1 METIIDIIK
10 NQKPMEVPKVSQQYS
25 NGSAPGK
32 GFGIN
37 NGEAYVGKIGKTIF
51 TNGRGIK
58 QYNKQ
63 EVYYINNFPCLIHS
77 IHYDYLMRISVI
89 NNDLQLSEKY
99 AVKIGDSIEISNN
112 LHNAYKEAYW
122 ESLKTKDIQERIQ
135 AFIQEY
141 PDTNKKIT
149 GYDFL
154 KWHIVLT
161 NSCLKDSYKFVHL
174 FNIDLNKE
182 YDILYALNIVKSA
195 TKDLDT
201 IKTLIKYYN
210 HE

>member
-10 NQKPMEVPKVSQQYS
+10 NQKPMEVPKVLQQYP

-37 NGEAYVGKIGKTIF
+37 NGEAYTGKIGKTIF

-122 ESLKTKDIQERIQ
+122 ESLKTKDVTIGAFFKIFDLFATSFRISTRSSSSIVNC
-135 AFIQEY
+135 FS
-141 PDTNKKIT
+141 
-149 GYDFL
+149 GY
-154 KWHIVLT
+154 
-161 NSCLKDSYKFVHL
+161 
-174 FNIDLNKE
+174 
-182 YDILYALNIVKSA
+182 
-195 TKDLDT
+195 
-201 IKTLIKYYN
+201 
-210 HE
+210 